1 MPKIVEYPRASL
13 ANSLELAE
21 AVSSLGGSSTVPM
34 AAERLNRKQGG
45 AFTALISAATKYG
58 LISSK
63 GGRLTAQETFR
74 NYKLAYNE
82 NEKKAALRTALLAP
96 PMFAAVY
103 RRFEGSVLPVE
114 HFEKLLIREF
124 DVPEDQ
130 ASKVS
135 SYFLEGLEQ
144 AGLIETGNKLIPLND
159 SDDLNAD
166 ADPVAD
172 RETSEVLG
180 QSGTSA
186 RPQPGQHKS
195 NEFAVTFK
203 GPGLDSTIVIVEE
216 EDLEIV
222 QVMLKKVRK
231 ALLSRSS
238 DQ

>member
-1 MPKIVEYPRASL
+1 
-13 ANSLELAE
+13 
-21 AVSSLGGSSTVPM
+21 
-34 AAERLNRKQGG
+34 
-45 AFTALISAATKYG
+45 
-58 LISSK
+58 
-63 GGRLTAQETFR
+63 
-74 NYKLAYNE
+74 LAYNE
-82 NEKKAALRTALLAP
+82 NEKKAALRTALLSP

-144 AGLIETGNKLIPLND
+144 AGLIETGNKLISLND
-159 SDDLNAD
+159 SGDLD
-166 ADPVAD
+166 TDEDSVAD
-172 RETSEVLG
+172 GETSEAIG
-180 QSGTSA
+180 QPGTNA
-186 RPQPGQHKS
+186 RPPAGQYKA

-203 GPGLDSTIVIVEE
+203 GPGLDSTIVIAEE

-222 QVMLKKVRK
+222 QVMLKKVKK
-231 ALLSRSS
+231 ALLSRNG